1 MAFKFHAQG
10 ALNLMEANR
19 KREEKRQE
27 RILNVRASALENY
40 LSSKKT
46 QTENSALVAAKLK
59 NISKYLP
66 EDSPIIDQLAGA
78 DSKTVAALEKEVLAN
93 RKFYEENNLT
103 YSPEMLEGDLDV
115 VRVEVENDPDLDLV
129 NLYKD
134 MFRLTEEDLAS
145 ETGGI
150 TLKEMLE
157 MPQTSDIGVTYSIKS
172 PPGLD
177 DPGKLKEFK
186 SAYQA
191 ELRPFINQR
200 IRVNENKIRNQDPD
214 MIAAQDENDRLEQA
228 LEALKGDFPDYSTAA
243 QLAGPE
249 PAIELM
255 ETFPQYKNFSLY
267 INKGLSFPDNNEGQQ
282 LLVRAIKSGLLKA
295 GDTFTIIKKEGDT
308 TVPILEIL
316 TEDQV
321 NSALGS

>member
-1 MAFKFHAQG
+1 MAFRFHAQG
-10 ALNLMEANR
+10 ALNVMEANR

-40 LSSKKT
+40 LSSRKT

-66 EDSPIIDQLAGA
+66 EGSPIIDQLAGA

-103 YSPEMLEGDLDV
+103 YSPEMLESDLDI
-115 VRVEVENDPDLDLV
+115 VRVEVENNPDLDLV
-129 NLYKD
+129 DLYKD

-200 IRVNENKIRNQDPD
+200 IRINENKIRNQDPD
-214 MIAAQDENDRLEQA
+214 MIAAQQENDRLEQA

-255 ETFPQYKNFSLY
+255 ETFPSYRNFSKF
-267 INKGLSFPDNNEGQQ
+267 INKGLNFPDNVEGRK
-282 LLVRAIKSGLLKA
+282 LLVRAIKSGLLQL
-295 GDTFTIIKKEGDT
+295 GDKFMIGNN
-308 TVPILEIL
+308 PEIL